1 MLIPRAKLQK
11 HAKHGR
17 GRENSMHR
25 YFKIMLKAATAV
37 ALVSSAAVLTAPK
50 ASAQFGFEGMI
61 RGAMGGGFSRRH
73 HGRVHESRHH
83 RRHSKGD
90 DVDDD
95 DSKDSAKDASKDKD
109 SKSAGNDSKAD
120 LKPASAAKQVDAA
133 PNEGQ
138 PQAAASGAPTSSSKP
153 SDMPAFTPSR

>member
-1 MLIPRAKLQK
+1 
-11 HAKHGR
+11 
-17 GRENSMHR
+17 MHR
-25 YFKIMLKAATAV
+25 YYRIMLKAATAV
-37 ALVSSAAVLTAPK
+37 ALVWGATAFTATE

-61 RGAMGGGFSRRH
+61 RGAMGGGGFSRH

-95 DSKDSAKDASKDKD
+95 DAKDSAKDSSKDKD
-109 SKSAGNDSKAD
+109 NKSAANDSKSD
-120 LKPASAAKQVDAA
+120 LKPASSAKQVDAA

-138 PQAAASGAPTSSSKP
+138 PQAGGGTPTSSSKP

>member
-1 MLIPRAKLQK
+1 
-11 HAKHGR
+11 
-17 GRENSMHR
+17 MHR

-50 ASAQFGFEGMI
+50 ASAQFGFEGII

-73 HGRVHESRHH
+73 HGRVHKSRHH

-95 DSKDSAKDASKDKD
+95 NSKEICKGWIQK
-109 SKSAGNDSKAD
+109 
-120 LKPASAAKQVDAA
+120 
-133 PNEGQ
+133 
-138 PQAAASGAPTSSSKP
+138 
-153 SDMPAFTPSR
+153 